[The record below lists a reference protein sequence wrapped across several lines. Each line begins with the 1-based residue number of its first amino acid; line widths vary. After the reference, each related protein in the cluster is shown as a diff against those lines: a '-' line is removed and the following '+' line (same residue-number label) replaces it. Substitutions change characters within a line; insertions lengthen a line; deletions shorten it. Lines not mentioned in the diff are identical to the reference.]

1 MTFEKSSEEGVCMC
15 TRMCAC
21 VLILLKGE
29 ASVAAGKPVRGRVG
43 SRNIERHQLCRTVV
57 LKLFCTLKL
66 PAELLKIPMFRPF
79 SRLSEVA
86 T

>member
-1 MTFEKSSEEGVCMC
+1 MTFEKRAEEGVCVC

-29 ASVAAGKPVRGRVG
+29 ASVAADKPVRGRVG
-43 SRNIERHQLCRTVV
+43 RCNIERHQLCRIIV

-66 PAELLKIPMFRPF
+66 PAELLKFLMFRPF
-79 SRLSEVA
+79 SRLSEVV